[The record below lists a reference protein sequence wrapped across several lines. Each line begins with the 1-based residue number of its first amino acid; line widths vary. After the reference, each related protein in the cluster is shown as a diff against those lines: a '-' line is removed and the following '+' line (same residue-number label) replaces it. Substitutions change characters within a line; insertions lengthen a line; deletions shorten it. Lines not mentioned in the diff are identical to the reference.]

1 MIRIDRE
8 NKTKAEHKMDREV
21 KRAIFRLRPRI
32 ILNEKEKRKRIIL
45 TVGIGIL
52 LSLLY
57 VVIFSFSAQDAET
70 STGVSM
76 EVTEKG
82 IDMLTGLTGFRFQT
96 LIEAETVER
105 MEHIVRKLAHFTEYA
120 VMGMLVCMG
129 LGLWYERGRCR
140 FLLNVGWVSVS
151 AAFDELHQLF
161 VAGRYASVR
170 DVLLDTAG
178 GAFGI
183 WLVWLGV
190 WITVKAFRKRQG
202 KRLQD
207 KTE

>member
-161 VAGRYASVR
+161 
-170 DVLLDTAG
+170 LI
-178 GAFGI
+178 FCI
-183 WLVWLGV
+183 
-190 WITVKAFRKRQG
+190 
-202 KRLQD
+202 LQRES
-207 KTE
+207 KP